1 MRKSFTYPEKRE
13 FYKKLSIKRGKH
25 NQERK
30 KHKYNK
36 RHHNQAVQQ
45 KLIEAP
51 KNFSF
56 VENPDESMK
65 FLHDFEEIIKTSE
78 IDVMQ
83 DFSSINNV
91 TPDALLYMMLYIENI
106 DDSKINNINIGGI
119 LPKNRECKKLFQK
132 SGFIEHI
139 NSRKLNLKDTDK
151 DILTIR
157 VGNKTESK
165 TAQEVV
171 KHVRKW
177 LKIERKDT
185 KSIQTILIE
194 SMTNTHNHAYKHD
207 KEGKWYLMAYHYGDE
222 VHFVFLDNGYGIPST
237 LETKLIDYIFGTKYS
252 DNKLIMSA
260 LRGEKLRTQTG
271 ELKRGKG
278 LPKIYSHSK
287 EDNIKELIIIANKA
301 FVNCKEDIT
310 KNIKN
315 SLNGTLISWK
325 IIKGN
330 INNEKDNN

>member
-1 MRKSFTYPEKRE
+1 MKKSFTYPDKRE
-13 FYKKLSIKRGKH
+13 FYKKLSIRRGKH

-30 KHKYNK
+30 KHKYIK
-36 RHHNQAVQQ
+36 QHNISNPT
-45 KLIEAP
+45 LIEAP

-65 FLHDFEEIIKTSE
+65 FLHDFEEIITTSK

-83 DFSSINNV
+83 DFSNIDNV

-119 LPKNRECKKLFQK
+119 LPKKQECKKLFQR

-139 NSRKLNLKDTDK
+139 NSRKLNLQDIHK
-151 DILTIR
+151 DILTIK
-157 VGNKTESK
+157 VGNKTEPK

-171 KHVRKW
+171 RHVRKW
-177 LKIERKDT
+177 LNIYRKDT
-185 KSIQTILIE
+185 KLIQTILIE
-194 SMTNTHNHAYKHD
+194 SMTNTHNHAYNNKKD
-207 KEGKWYLMAYHYGDE
+207 KWYLMAYHYDDE

-237 LETKLIDYIFGTKYS
+237 LKTKLIDYVSGTKYS

-260 LRGEKLRTQTG
+260 LKGEKLRTQTG

-287 EDNIKELIIIANKA
+287 EENIKELIIIANKA
-301 FVNCKEDIT
+301 FVNCKNDQT
-310 KNIKN
+310 KNIKI

-325 IIKGN
+325 IIKGEN
-330 INNEKDNN
+330 NNEKNNN